1 MRNAL
6 RLAGIALAVL
16 TSTMRLHAAVFN
28 VPGDFSTIQAALN
41 AAQNGDTVLV
51 APGTYT
57 QSLNFNGRA
66 IELRS
71 TAGPNV
77 TTIQGSGGTAVTI
90 GGAASLIGFRV
101 TGGQASFGAGV
112 SVSGTGTVIRG
123 NVFDGNQQGAGG
135 FGAAIGGNSASPL
148 IERNV
153 FRNNTADNQFLS
165 GVVSFV
171 NSSSPRIINNVFESN
186 PARAI
191 NLTLPVGNNPQVIN
205 NTIVGNEVGIRVDAR
220 VATAL
225 QLYRNNILANN
236 GIGLEIDFL
245 NPGNEP
251 TFTNNLLFA
260 NTTNYDGISD
270 QTGTNGNLLGNP
282 LFAGPND
289 YRLTQG
295 SPAID
300 AGTALQAPLSDF
312 LGVPRPIDGNGDGIP
327 GFDIGAFELPEPSSS
342 SALVLAGAALAV
354 RRRRRIHFAPT

>member
-6 RLAGIALAVL
+6 RVAALALAVL
-16 TSTMRLHAAVFN
+16 TPTVHLQAAVFN
-28 VPGDFSTIQAALN
+28 VPADFSTIQAALN

-66 IELRS
+66 VELRS

-90 GGAASLIGFRV
+90 GGAASLVGFRV

-123 NVFDGNQQGAGG
+123 NVFEGNAQGAGG
-135 FGAAIGGNSASPL
+135 FGAAIGGNSASPI

-171 NSSSPRIINNVFESN
+171 NSSSPRIVNNVFEGN

-225 QLYRNNILANN
+225 HSYRPNILANN
-236 GIGLEIDFL
+236 GIGLVVDFL

-251 TFTNNLLFA
+251 TFTNNLLFS
-260 NTTNYDGISD
+260 NTTNYDGITD
-270 QTGTNGNLLGNP
+270 QTGSNGNLLGNP
-282 LFAGPND
+282 LFAGPGD
-289 YRLTQG
+289 YRLTPG

-312 LGVPRPIDGNGDGIP
+312 LGVPRPLDGNGDGIP
-327 GFDIGAFELPEPSSS
+327 GFDIGAFELPEPSSA
-342 SALVLAGAALAV
+342 ALVLAGAVIV
-354 RRRRRIHFAPT
+354 RRRRRG